1 MNCVAAA
8 SLLLAASAFGN
19 PQQAL
24 ASDTFYQG
32 KQIQLI
38 VGTAAG
44 QDYDIWARIIARHLG
59 DHIAGNPKIIV
70 EDLPGAGH
78 IVATNYLYNKAAH
91 DGTVLGMVTRN
102 IVESAVLQSP
112 GVRFDPTRF
121 NWIGSP
127 ELSHRVLLASSQS
140 KITQPTDLFQREL
153 IVGATGGAQGV
164 TTAPILL
171 KNVAGF
177 KIKVVEG
184 YHAPQ
189 DVVLAMQRGEVGGL
203 VDTIGGPRDPRRKWV
218 ESGSMRILF
227 NMEREPV
234 PDFNAPS
241 LFEYLKTEKQRQVF
255 GFLAS
260 SMELGRPLFAP
271 PGLAADRVVE
281 LRKAFRE
288 TMKDPEFRKDV
299 EESGFE
305 VTYRSGEDLATRVAA
320 TMETPTV
327 VVELA
332 KNATTLK

>member
-1 MNCVAAA
+1 MNYVTAA
-8 SLLLAASAFGN
+8 SLLLVASSFAN
-19 PQQAL
+19 PQQAF
-24 ASDTFYQG
+24 ASDPFYQG

-59 DHIAGNPKIIV
+59 DHLAGSPKIIV
-70 EDLPGAGH
+70 EDMPGAGH
-78 IVATNYLYNKAAH
+78 IIATNYLYNKAAH

-102 IVESAVLQSP
+102 IVESAVLQAS

-140 KITQPTDLFQREL
+140 GIMHPEDLFQREL
-153 IVGATGGAQGV
+153 VVGATGGAQGV

-184 YHAPQ
+184 YHAPR

-203 VDTIGGPRDPRRKWV
+203 VDTIGGPKDPRRNWV
-218 ESGSMRILF
+218 ASGSMRILF

-234 PDFNAPS
+234 PDFDAPS
-241 LFEYLKTEKQRQVF
+241 LFQYLKTDKQRQVF

-271 PGLAADRVVE
+271 PGLPAKRVGE
-281 LRKAFRE
+281 LRRAFRE
-288 TMKDPEFRKDV
+288 TMADPGFRKQV
-299 EESGFE
+299 EDSGFE
-305 VTYRSGEDLATRVAA
+305 LTYRSGQDLATRVAA
-320 TMETPTV
+320 TMETPQAV
-327 VVELA
+327 AKLA
-332 KNATTLK
+332 QNAAR